1 MTMQF
6 PEFQATASVWRG
18 DTAPLRDQKVK
29 KKKKRDQKVSPT
41 CDDGGS
47 SRPCWDGH
55 LARW

>member
-29 KKKKRDQKVSPT
+29 KKKKKETKKCPLHVMMVALVGPA
-41 CDDGGS
+41 GM
-47 SRPCWDGH
+47 
-55 LARW
+55 AI